1 MADDA
6 AQAPVATGRTRFPQ
20 ISPRAYEHPAD
31 RGALATA
38 RAVPG
43 FPAVLKAIY
52 GAIPERSE
60 RLLALATSIKVSE
73 NQYPELHRLRAEC
86 AAVLDLERVPDLF
99 VARDPHP
106 NSYAMGMD
114 EPFIVITTGLVELLD
129 EDGLRF
135 VLGHEMGH
143 ILSGHVLYYTIL
155 RRLIGLAAGMSWMP
169 VGYWGLR
176 AIILA
181 LQDWHRR
188 SQLSADRAGLLC
200 VQDAGVA
207 LRVHMIMAG
216 VTDPSTIDTAEFLK
230 QAADYDGVEDVRDSV
245 LKLIHLDGLTHPLPV
260 VRAADLQQ
268 WAASDE
274 YREILGGTYPRR
286 DGDNATSNWKDD
298 VKGAAKSYK
307 EAIVS
312 SADPLAKVL
321 SEVGSLVSNTAG
333 KVWDSFT
340 GGNRGS
346 GGSDE
351 PGDSAKSDGGSKN

>member
-6 AQAPVATGRTRFPQ
+6 AQVPVATGRTRFPQ

-73 NQYPELHRLRAEC
+73 TQYPELHRLRVEC
-86 AAVLDLERVPDLF
+86 ATALDLEQVPDLF
-99 VARDPHP
+99 ITRDPHP

-129 EDGLRF
+129 EEGLRF

-200 VQDAGVA
+200 VQDPAVA
-207 LRVHMIMAG
+207 LRVHMILSG
-216 VTDPSTIDTAEFLK
+216 VTDPSKIDTAEYLK

-268 WAASDE
+268 WAAGE
-274 YREILGGTYPRR
+274 QYRDILAGEYPRR
-286 DGDNATSNWKDD
+286 EDDSTTSNWKDD

-307 EAIVS
+307 EAITS

-321 SEVGSLVSNTAG
+321 SEVGSLVSDTAG
-333 KVWDSFT
+333 KVWNSFT
-340 GGNRGS
+340 GGNRGGGDSS
-346 GGSDE
+346 GGSGPDKGSG
-351 PGDSAKSDGGSKN
+351 PSAN